1 LRQRAFIHVAGSAGA
16 GKTAFVEALLRSLGD
31 EVICVRAVADD
42 SLRSPRETRP
52 KSHPELRRYRQAGA
66 SVVALYRFSPTDVT
80 ATDAFFMTDF
90 MENYSTAVVIEGDSP
105 LEFADLTVFVARP
118 LPDGTSLLGRVK
130 RDQAAAERADALKVW
145 EQALTST
152 QAMAQFLL
160 QNSGDPVL
168 EAALSNPR
176 IFELGR
182 PGLAA
187 NLAKL
192 RAVPS
197 PKPTEH
203 WALAPGYEGIE
214 RAGLVVGNVNGDD
227 EQPQAGLFLRDV
239 ARLRKDEAVFRDVI
253 GWRGCRVPVT
263 AVVAN
268 LTEPQDAG
276 LKKAL
281 ARVKRAVRSA
291 Q

>member
-16 GKTAFVEALLRSLGD
+16 GKTAFIEALLRSLGD
-31 EVICVRAVADD
+31 DVICVRAVADD

-52 KSHPELRRYRQAGA
+52 QSHPELRRYRQKGA
-66 SVVALYRFSPTDVT
+66 SAVALYRFSPTEIT
-80 ATDAFFMTDF
+80 ATDAFFMTNF
-90 MENYSTAVVIEGDSP
+90 MENYSIAVVIEGDSP

-118 LPDGTSLLGRVK
+118 LPEGGSLFRCVK
-130 RDQAAAERADALKVW
+130 RDHAAARAAALKVW
-145 EQALTST
+145 EQALASS
-152 QAMAQFLL
+152 QAMAQFLQL
-160 QNSGDPVL
+160 NSGDPVL
-168 EAALSNPR
+168 EGALSNPR

-182 PGLAA
+182 PRLAA

-192 RAVPS
+192 RAAPS

-214 RAGLVVGNVNGDD
+214 RAGLVVGNVHGDN
-227 EQPQAGLFLRDV
+227 EQPQAELFLRDV
-239 ARLRKDEAVFRDVI
+239 ARLRKDETVFQDVI

-263 AVVAN
+263 AVVEN
-268 LTEPQDAG
+268 LTDPQDAG

>member
-1 LRQRAFIHVAGSAGA
+1 MRQRAFIHVAGSAGA
-16 GKTAFVEALLRSLGD
+16 GKTAFVEALLCSLG
-31 EVICVRAVADD
+31 EEIICVRAVADD

-118 LPDGTSLLGRVK
+118 LPEGVSLLGRVK
-130 RDQAAAERADALKVW
+130 RDHAAARAAALKVW
-145 EQALTST
+145 EQAL
-152 QAMAQFLL
+152 A
-160 QNSGDPVL
+160 
-168 EAALSNPR
+168 
-176 IFELGR
+176 
-182 PGLAA
+182 
-187 NLAKL
+187 
-192 RAVPS
+192 S
-197 PKPTEH
+197 PQSKPTKH

-214 RAGLVVGNVNGDD
+214 RAGLVVGNVHGDD
-227 EQPQAGLFLRDV
+227 EQPQAELFLRDV
-239 ARLRKDEAVFRDVI
+239 ARLRKDETVFRDVI

-268 LTEPQDAG
+268 LTDPKDAG